1 MGRKR
6 PGDPETQYFR
16 YLNRLRAAG
25 RTNMYGAV
33 PYLMRAFD
41 LERGPAFEVICRW
54 VDAFEVHRAAAP
66 ENGKGELPGPLPPRP
81 VRKPA
86 AVVVHRPRRLSRAK
100 PPKNRKP
107 VPDVRISVPKSRSKP
122 PSKPTSKPPSKSP
135 SKAPSQPRPKPE
147 RTAKR

>member
-41 LERGPAFEVICRW
+41 LERAPAFEIICRW
-54 VDAFEVHRAAAP
+54 VDAFELHRAEAP
-66 ENGKGELPGPLPPRP
+66 ANGKGELAGPLPPRP
-81 VRKPA
+81 GRKPA
-86 AVVVHRPRRLSRAK
+86 AVVVHRPRRLSRAR

-107 VPDVRISVPKSRSKP
+107 VPDVRIAVPKPRAKQP
-122 PSKPTSKPPSKSP
+122 PKQS
-135 SKAPSQPRPKPE
+135 PKPQS
-147 RTAKR
+147 KRPPTPQPKPKRAGKR

>member
-33 PYLMRAFD
+33 PYLMRAFG

-54 VDAFEVHRAAAP
+54 VDAFDKKSLKWLSALFR
-66 ENGKGELPGPLPPRP
+66 
-81 VRKPA
+81 RKKQLCGCGSM
-86 AVVVHRPRRLSRAK
+86 HS
-100 PPKNRKP
+100 
-107 VPDVRISVPKSRSKP
+107 D
-122 PSKPTSKPPSKSP
+122 
-135 SKAPSQPRPKPE
+135 
-147 RTAKR
+147 